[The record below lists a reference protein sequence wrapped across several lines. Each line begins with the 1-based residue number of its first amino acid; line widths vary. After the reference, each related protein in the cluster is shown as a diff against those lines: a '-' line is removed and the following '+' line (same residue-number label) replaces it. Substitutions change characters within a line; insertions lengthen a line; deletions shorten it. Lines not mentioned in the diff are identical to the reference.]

1 MTEIAQIKAEMQ
13 DVVEN
18 NILSFWFAK
27 QTRDASSMHVS
38 FGVFRPPIAYSASLT
53 I

>member
-18 NILSFWFAK
+18 NILSFWFNK
-27 QTRDASSMHVS
+27 MQD
-38 FGVFRPPIAYSASLT
+38 G
-53 I
+53 